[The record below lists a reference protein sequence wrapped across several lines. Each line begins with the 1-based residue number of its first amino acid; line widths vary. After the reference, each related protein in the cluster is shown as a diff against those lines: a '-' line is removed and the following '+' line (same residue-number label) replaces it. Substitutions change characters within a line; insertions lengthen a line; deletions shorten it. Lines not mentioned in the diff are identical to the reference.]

1 MVHPGRFCF
10 GIRKF
15 LHHAMT
21 VGLCLV
27 ATASFALAAGT
38 SDLEKRVTDH
48 LMAGEFGPAM
58 TLAKTATG
66 EEKDSLLQL
75 IANEQRQ
82 ANVTETAA
90 AQSPRT
96 RNSRN
101 SRVAPGSLAG
111 GGANFGML
119 MNLIQQNTSGKW
131 QGLGDEDG
139 GAMTPFQTG
148 VKVSP
153 NGLLQKQ
160 TTQELNG
167 QLAAMGI
174 QARQA
179 DLNSDVAQKSELR
192 MVSLTRLEK
201 AVAQRLEEG
210 QSIPETMAQLAGLSQ
225 VKFVFVYPESNE
237 IVIAGPANGWSY
249 DGHGQPV
256 SLNDG
261 RPTLQLDDLVTVLR
275 TFAHGSSDF
284 GCSINTRDQG
294 IKSLQEFA
302 EQSQKAGPIEAGKT
316 SDWVKQLQK
325 KLGRQDVV
333 VWGVPAGSRVA
344 RVIVEADYRMKL
356 IGIDK
361 LDAGK
366 EIPSY
371 FDLLPPA
378 EQKAASNLDAL
389 RWWLAMKFDAVLHS
403 EDKNAFEIIGSSVL
417 CQSENQLLTAEGKH
431 VPTGHAEGTNRRF
444 AENFTNQYGNLA
456 KKDSVFADTQNI
468 FDLALCAALIKHE
481 QLDQKANWDFGVFA
495 PGAAYAPAT
504 YAVPKEIDSVVNHR
518 VYRTGST
525 TSTVV
530 VQVAGGVAANVMSV
544 VKDAELSKSAPELT
558 GVSNNAKAPELPLG
572 RWWWDASK

>member
-1 MVHPGRFCF
+1 MVRPGRLSF

-15 LHHAMT
+15 LHQILTAGICLIAT
-21 VGLCLV
+21 VSLAV
-27 ATASFALAAGT
+27 AAGDG
-38 SDLEKRVTDH
+38 DLEQRVNDH
-48 LMAGEFGPAM
+48 LAAGEFGPAL
-58 TLAKTATG
+58 TLAKSVEGDERA
-66 EEKDSLLQL
+66 KL
-75 IANEQRQ
+75 IDLVDHAREAGGLIRH
-82 ANVTETAA
+82 
-90 AQSPRT
+90 SGIPRT
-96 RNSRN
+96 SRN
-101 SRVAPGSLAG
+101 SKSDRGTPTNLAG

-119 MNLIQQNTSGKW
+119 MMLIQQNTSGKW
-131 QGLGDEDG
+131 QMNGDEDG

-179 DLNSDVAQKSELR
+179 DLNGDVAQRSELR

-210 QSIPETMAQLAGLSQ
+210 QAIPETMAQLAGLSQ

-249 DGHGQPV
+249 DRQGQPI

-275 TFAHGSSDF
+275 TFASGTSDF
-284 GCSINTRDQG
+284 GCSINTRDEG
-294 IKSLQEFA
+294 IKSLQQFA

-316 SDWVKQLQK
+316 VEWVRQLQK
-325 KLGRQDVV
+325 KLGHQDVV
-333 VWGVPAGSRVA
+333 VWGVPAHSRVA

-366 EIPSY
+366 EFPSY

-389 RWWLAMKFDAVLHS
+389 RWWLAMKFDAVLFS
-403 EDKNAFEIIGSSVL
+403 EDKNAFEIVGSSVL

-431 VPTGHAEGTNRRF
+431 VPTGHSEATNRRF

-456 KKDSVFADTQNI
+456 KKDLVFADTQNV
-468 FDLALCAALIKHE
+468 FDLALCSALIKHE

-495 PGAAYAPAT
+495 PGGAYSPAA

-518 VYRTGST
+518 IYRTGSN

-544 VKDAELSKSAPELT
+544 VKDAEINKPSPQLAS
-558 GVSNNAKAPELPLG
+558 VSSNAKAPELPMG
-572 RWWWDASK
+572 RWWWDAAK